1 MAFIP
6 APNCAEM
13 VLVFTVESQ
22 ICANVFHLKGETPF
36 DATSLATMAVL
47 FRDWWDTNLK
57 NHCNA
62 VVSLD
67 RIRGRALDTDH
78 SPSVEVTS
86 GMPLAGTS
94 MSQAMP
100 NNVTVAVKWQTGLS
114 GRSYR
119 GRTYHVG
126 LNEGQVSANEVT
138 PTGITALTNA
148 YNALLTA
155 INGTPYALVVL
166 SRYNNNQPRA
176 TAVATEIDG
185 VSIDTFIDSQ
195 RRRLPGRGR

>member
-13 VLVFTVESQ
+13 VLIFTMGNQ

-47 FRDWWDTNLK
+47 FRNWWNTNMK
-57 NHCNA
+57 TKCNSA
-62 VVSLD
+62 VSLD

-78 SPSVEVTS
+78 SPAVEVTD
-86 GMPLAGTS
+86 GMPIVGNSTF
-94 MSQAMP
+94 QAMP

-119 GRTYHVG
+119 GRTYHIG
-126 LNEGQVSANEVT
+126 LTEEHVSANEVT
-138 PTGITALTNA
+138 PGAIAALTTA

-155 INGTPYALVVL
+155 VNETPYSLVVL
-166 SRYNNNQPRA
+166 SRYSGNQPRE

-185 VSIDTFIDSQ
+185 VAIDTFIDSQ